1 MGTQVDS
8 KDLPVLFAPHVF
20 YLFILFTESNMYK
33 LLTIWL
39 FAGFLGMTERWKNL
53 HGKSH
58 NKWVMCPTCRQH
70 TEYGNVAFVDD
81 MHTKSPDASVST
93 FRSSE
98 ASVNVKGSYSTK
110 VYI

>member
-1 MGTQVDS
+1 
-8 KDLPVLFAPHVF
+8 
-20 YLFILFTESNMYK
+20 
-33 LLTIWL
+33 
-39 FAGFLGMTERWKNL
+39 MTERWKNL

-70 TEYGNVAFVDD
+70 TENGNVAFVDD

-110 VYI
+110 VYVRVHFLLFFNNVNQIVISCTKCFTSSIKIWTKNADESCFI